1 MRSAPLLEKVFEDAE
16 GEMLPS
22 NRKAKALI

>member
-1 MRSAPLLEKVFEDAE
+1 MRNAPLLEKVFEGSE
-16 GEMLPS
+16 GKMLPS